1 MLNRIRSLSPLFLFC
16 VVLPTILAI
25 LYSGI
30 FAEDVYV
37 SDSRFL
43 VRSPSRTGPASF
55 GALVDGGALGGSSEE
70 SDAVREFIQSRA
82 ALRQINRDGFVV
94 RAYGSEDIFFI
105 DRFGW
110 LDGTSFEKLYRYFNG
125 KVTLEEGES
134 VRVMQMQVE
143 AFDPREAQEINERL
157 LQRSEALVNDLSQRA
172 RSDAIQLADEEV
184 EEARNQARTASLAL
198 AQFRDAE
205 GIVDPELNAQIGLQA
220 ISQLQE
226 QLISTRTT
234 LVQLRTYTPQAPQ
247 IPFLVTQIRE
257 LESEIAEQT
266 AQLSGGER
274 SLTSNSA
281 RFQELELASEF
292 AAEQLTV
299 ALATRQQ
306 ALADARRK
314 EAYVERISDPSLPD
328 YAAYPRRLR
337 DIMATFVL
345 GLLTWGVV
353 SILLVGVREHRD

>member
-1 MLNRIRSLSPLFLFC
+1 MLNRLRSLGPLFLFC
-16 VVLPTILAI
+16 VVLPTLLAI
-25 LYSGI
+25 LYSGF
-30 FAEDVYV
+30 FAEDRYV
-37 SDSRFL
+37 SDSTFL
-43 VRSPSRTGPASF
+43 VRSPNRAGPASL
-55 GALVDGGALGGSSEE
+55 GALVDGGSLGGASEE
-70 SDAVREFIQSRA
+70 TDAVREFIQSRA
-82 ALRQINRDGFVV
+82 ALRQINQDGFVV
-94 RAYGSEDIFFI
+94 RAYGDEDIFFI

-110 LDGTSFEKLYRYFNG
+110 FGGTSFEKLYRYLAG

-134 VRVMQMQVE
+134 VRVMHLQVE
-143 AFDPREAQEINERL
+143 AFAPREAQEINERL
-157 LQRSEALVNDLSQRA
+157 LQRSEALVNALSQRA
-172 RSDAIQLADEEV
+172 RSDAVEVADEEV
-184 EEARNQARTASLAL
+184 EQAREQARTASLAL
-198 AQFRDAE
+198 AQFRDTE

-226 QLISTRTT
+226 ELIATRTS

-257 LESEIAEQT
+257 LESEIDRQT
-266 AQLSGGER
+266 ALLSGGER

-328 YAAYPRRLR
+328 YAAYPRRFR
-337 DIMATFVL
+337 DILATFVL
-345 GLLTWGVV
+345 GLLTWGVL
-353 SILLVGVREHRD
+353 SMLLVGIREHRD